1 MGIAILVIT
10 GIIAFAAN
18 IWLVIVAFQRSV
30 LWGIA
35 ALFVPF
41 AALVFAIMYWRD
53 AKTPFLISLLASIAM
68 GVSFAM
74 VFPQMNADQFA
85 GVVEGMKS
93 GEIKPNEAFEQIGKD
108 PGANLDA
115 PPLPD
120 AMNTTVDGAAPTAE
134 STAPVAIDETG
145 MPKDKTKGAAKDRG
159 EQVTVEE
166 VVDGSVQTNVVEE
179 LVAPTASKEKPAS
192 PYPSPGNIKPD
203 PLAVKKLKEASA
215 TVNVKLENIATYKG
229 RYFVITMKDGNQ
241 HRGLLKKVTDGS
253 LFLTRKL
260 YGGDIDYSL
269 AKKKVAKVEML
280 KEEYV
285 KEFMNR

>member
-41 AALVFAIMYWRD
+41 AALVFAIMYWQD
-53 AKTPFLISLLASIAM
+53 AKKPFLISLLASIAM

-74 VFPQMNADQFA
+74 VFPQMNSEQFA

-108 PGANLDA
+108 PGTNLDA
-115 PPLPD
+115 PPLSD
-120 AMNTTVDGAAPTAE
+120 EMNASVDGATPAAE
-134 STAPVAIDETG
+134 VAIDETS
-145 MPKDKTKGAAKDRG
+145 MPKDKTKGAVKDRG

-192 PYPSPGNIKPD
+192 PYPSPGNIQPD
-203 PLAVKKLKEASA
+203 PLAVKKLKAESV
-215 TVNVKLENIATYKG
+215 TVSVKLENIATYKG
-229 RYFVITMKDGNQ
+229 RYFVITTKDGNQ
-241 HRGLLKKVTDGS
+241 HRGLLKKVNAST

-260 YGGDIDYSL
+260 YGGDFDYVL